1 MENIKDDFDWNRY
14 TSGIGPVR
22 YDALGQ
28 NSDLLQFAQESAG
41 ATSIPN
47 LGGIPIAEDFELERG
62 VAGILDAE
70 VERPGVVVRNAGRD
84 TCLGRVPHDEAV
96 FLGFYAEPIGVGSVV
111 CGDEAVVHH
120 RGEADCDDAVI
131 G

>member
-47 LGGIPIAEDFELERG
+47 LGGIPIAEDFELERAAIEEE
-62 VAGILDAE
+62 VRKNVLVTSTESIL
-70 VERPGVVVRNAGRD
+70 N
-84 TCLGRVPHDEAV
+84 
-96 FLGFYAEPIGVGSVV
+96 
-111 CGDEAVVHH
+111 
-120 RGEADCDDAVI
+120 
-131 G
+131 